1 MTQTNLKFE
10 QHRADFDY
18 CQTITK
24 QSSNAFYT
32 AFSKLP
38 QTRAW
43 SIYAVY
49 AFCRTADDLVDVHH
63 DIAGLA
69 ALRQSLTDFAAGR
82 VPDHPMW
89 RALAI
94 VFETYDMNIDAF
106 FDMLSG
112 QEQDATFTQ
121 PTTQRE
127 LERYCYYVAGSV
139 GLMILPMLATDHQT
153 ITQPAIQLGIAMQL
167 TNILR
172 DVGEDYQ
179 HGRIYLPTE
188 CLHHYQLQPAD
199 LAARTPSAHFIAL
212 WEHEAQIA
220 MSNYEAALTMLPTID
235 TVAQPSLLAATAL
248 YRELLVVARE
258 QQYPVL
264 TQRVFLTAGRK
275 TQVLHQVASTI
286 HTLTAH

>member
-18 CQTITK
+18 CQSITK

-63 DIAGLA
+63 DIAGLV
-69 ALRQSLTDFAAGR
+69 ALRRSLTDFAAGHI
-82 VPDHPMW
+82 PNHPMW
-89 RALAI
+89 RALAV

-112 QEQDATFTQ
+112 QEQDANFTQ

-139 GLMILPMLATDHQT
+139 GLMILPMLATNHQT

-172 DVGEDYQ
+172 DIGEDYQ

-188 CLHHYQLQPAD
+188 CLHHYQLQSTA
-199 LAARTPSAHFIAL
+199 LGAHTPSTHFIEL

-220 MSNYEAALTMLPTID
+220 MTNYESALTMLPTID
-235 TVAQPSLLAATAL
+235 PVARPSLLAATAL
-248 YRELLVVARE
+248 YRELLIVARE

-264 TQRVFLTAGRK
+264 TQRVFLTTNRK
-275 TQVLHQVASTI
+275 TQVLQQVATTIQALTI
-286 HTLTAH
+286 H